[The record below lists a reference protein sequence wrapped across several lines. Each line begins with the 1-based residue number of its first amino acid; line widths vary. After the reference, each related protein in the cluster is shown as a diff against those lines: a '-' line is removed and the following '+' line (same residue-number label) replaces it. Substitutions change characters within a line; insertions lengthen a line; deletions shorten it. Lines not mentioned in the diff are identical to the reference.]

1 MYIMYIMYQIFSAV
15 NYCHKMNIIH
25 RDLNPENILISDR
38 NDKGYPNIKIC
49 DFGTSKSL
57 EKGTMQKKVVCS
69 LFYIPPKF

>member
-1 MYIMYIMYQIFSAV
+1 
-15 NYCHKMNIIH
+15 MNIIH